1 MEKHMIHILKN
12 YTKIFPSGPIDSDS
26 LVGKRYSWG
35 NGYIQ
40 FFHGS
45 KLTTLWGPGS
55 YNMLDH
61 NTVLASWSGFNHV
74 IKFDKALNNYISFR
88 TEDLE
93 ICCGKQK
100 AYPLSFYGDSHGI
113 MMFQELKI
121 QNTNM
126 CDIGKT
132 MFSMGRDT
140 RILNFNP
147 DDMDEKS
154 TPCFVYGEVD
164 VRCHIGKQVL
174 LGRDLNSICKS
185 LVSNYF
191 KTIRTLVRV
200 YKKIIV
206 AAVPP
211 PTDPADH
218 THEGGHHTPLP
229 FIGTNAERLLY
240 TNTLNANI
248 KDFCLQYGYVYF
260 DPYDPYKRG
269 DGCLNYSLSDGCI
282 HIGNTD
288 HVHAE
293 FAKIL

>member
-1 MEKHMIHILKN
+1 
-12 YTKIFPSGPIDSDS
+12 
-26 LVGKRYSWG
+26 
-35 NGYIQ
+35 
-40 FFHGS
+40 
-45 KLTTLWGPGS
+45 
-55 YNMLDH
+55 MLDH

-113 MMFQELKI
+113 MIIKECKNQS
-121 QNTNM
+121 TNM

-140 RILNFNP
+140 RIVNFNP

-206 AAVPP
+206 TAVPP